1 MQSNNL
7 FCRDVQTILYEEENC
22 PAVQLPVSGLISLCR
37 KKSRFSI
44 FARCIILM
52 LILLTSLRNLAQD
65 TLVLHDGSY
74 RLVREATIT
83 DTQVKFRPFPETDS
97 LVHVISKSDCQ
108 KIVYQ
113 GGKTVDFK
121 NFWLPEPA
129 GLEKTVTDPTD
140 HGRNIISLNVVDLF
154 YRSLTINY
162 EFLSRQGNLS
172 IKCPISIGFVALGLS
187 ENKLYSEDERQAYH
201 HPNKY
206 FSIGAELLYYHGKY
220 RKIRY
225 FAGPGFEYGKYEYY
239 SYYSIYD
246 HHKSTFISFLAQTG
260 VMFQMSKHLAMAGN
274 LGFGYSTSG
283 SYDGSAFN
291 ALRFGI
297 ALGYKF

>member
-22 PAVQLPVSGLISLCR
+22 LAVQLKVSGLISLCR
-37 KKSRFSI
+37 KKSRFSNI
-44 FARCIILM
+44 TRCIILM

-74 RLVREATIT
+74 RLIREATIT

-113 GGKTVDFK
+113 GGKTLDFK
-121 NFWLPEPA
+121 HSWFPEPA
-129 GLEKTVTDPTD
+129 GLEKTVTEPIN

-172 IKCPISIGFVALGLS
+172 IKCPFSIGFVTLGLS
-187 ENKLYSEDERQAYH
+187 DNKLSSEKFWQAYYQ
-201 HPNKY
+201 PNKD
-206 FSIGAELLYYHGKY
+206 FSIGLELLYYPGRI
-220 RKIRY
+220 RKLRY
-225 FAGPGFEYGKYEYY
+225 FVGPGFEYGTYD
-239 SYYSIYD
+239 IYMD
-246 HHKSTFISFLAQTG
+246 YNYAPHKSSFFTFLVQTG
-260 VMFQMSKHLAMAGN
+260 AMFQMSKHRVIAGN
-274 LGFGYSTSG
+274 LGFGSPS
-283 SYDGSAFN
+283 SSNDGRFPFN
-291 ALRFGI
+291 TMRIGI
-297 ALGYKF
+297 SMGYKF